1 MPITIQVKSYSE
13 KYVLKDSLEAYI
25 KTKEKDILWLKE
37 THPEVPNLIEGEED
51 DLKIAQNLLSRL
63 DK

>member
-1 MPITIQVKSYSE
+1 MPNTIQVKSYSE
-13 KYVLKDSLEAYI
+13 KYVLINSLTAYI
-25 KTKEKDILWLKE
+25 KTKEKDINWLKE

-51 DLKIAQNLLSRL
+51 NLKIAQDLLSRL

>member
-1 MPITIQVKSYSE
+1 MPITIKVKSYSE
-13 KYVLKDSLEAYI
+13 KYVLKDSLMAYI
-25 KTKEKDILWLKE
+25 GIKEKNIKWLKE

-51 DLKIAQNLLSRL
+51 ELKAAKNLLSRL